1 MKKFLTLA
9 VSVSMVSLL
18 FVPLYASADD
28 DESTL
33 FGTAYDTFNITDES
47 QVVPEASQL
56 VFDNLTGTYSIVSEP
71 VGTESTIAT
80 PTADTIGVTESLVE
94 SEPVATP
101 RYSTVQTVTGAA
113 LSNEYLTE
121 SLTSRLNYYL
131 VDSLS
136 NGSIDIQKY
145 DELVNS
151 GIISENAFFANSVF
165 VGDSLTVGFE
175 NYCKSKSSSSISTD
189 STYFLARVSGSA
201 KACISSNALTKYA
214 NIMPKYNGQVQYVED
229 SISQMSD
236 VEKMFICYGMNDLT
250 GSTPTEF
257 VNDMQTLI
265 NRITDK
271 NPQLSVYVISIP
283 CVMADVNTGYL
294 NNKNIQKANV
304 LLQEMCSDNGYGFI
318 NISEH
323 LMGSNN
329 SIKSEYSS
337 DKYVHE
343 TSTAYAVWNKVLKDY
358 AFEEIIKEF

>member
-9 VSVSMVSLL
+9 VSVSLVSLL
-18 FVPLYASADD
+18 LVPVKANADD
-28 DESTL
+28 D
-33 FGTAYDTFNITDES
+33 FN
-47 QVVPEASQL
+47 VVPEVSQL

-71 VGTESTIAT
+71 VDTN
-80 PTADTIGVTESLVE
+80 DTITSTTANITSTEEALVDLVD
-94 SEPVATP
+94 SEAVATP
-101 RYSTVQTVTGAA
+101 RYSTVQAVTGAA

-121 SLTSRLNYYL
+121 NLTSRLNYYL
-131 VDSLS
+131 IDSLS
-136 NGSIDIQKY
+136 NGNIDIQKY

-151 GIISENAFFANSVF
+151 GLISENAFFANSVF
-165 VGDSLTVGFE
+165 VGDSLTVGFQS
-175 NYCKSKSSSSISTD
+175 YCKSKAGSSIATD

-214 NIMPKYNGQVQYVED
+214 NIMPKYNGEVQYVED
-229 SISQMSD
+229 SISQMSG

-257 VNDMQTLI
+257 VDDMQTLI

-304 LLQEMCSDNGYGFI
+304 LLQEMCSANGYGFI
-318 NISEH
+318 NIFEH
-323 LMGSNN
+323 LMSSNN

-343 TSTAYAVWNKVLKDY
+343 TSAAYAVWNKVLKDY
-358 AFEEIIKEF
+358 AFEEIIKEL